1 MKIFFS
7 VYQKRTLVKSAESS
21 ELAQEADNQE
31 EINLGLIP
39 AIYNSLRGN
48 LKNFYLII
56 LNGLKKATIKCFTYL
71 NFFLQNGRCSEKR
84 SSRRGR
90 GRKYSNFD
98 MFLVLLLNLL
108 ISFSA
113 WNCFSN
119 NYLLHYL
126 RTILKYCY
134 CYKRANYWKNIRKGQ
149 FPTIILT
156 FILVISCLY
165 NIYLKNNHYFI
176 WLLILSFHNT

>member
-1 MKIFFS
+1 M
-7 VYQKRTLVKSAESS
+7 YQKRTLVKSAESS

-113 WNCFSN
+113 
-119 NYLLHYL
+119 
-126 RTILKYCY
+126 
-134 CYKRANYWKNIRKGQ
+134 
-149 FPTIILT
+149 
-156 FILVISCLY
+156 
-165 NIYLKNNHYFI
+165 
-176 WLLILSFHNT
+176 